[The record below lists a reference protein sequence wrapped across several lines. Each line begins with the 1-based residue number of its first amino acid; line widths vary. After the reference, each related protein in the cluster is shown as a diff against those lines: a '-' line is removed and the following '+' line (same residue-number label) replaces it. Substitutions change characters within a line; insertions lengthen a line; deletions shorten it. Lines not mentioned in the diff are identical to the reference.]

1 MFCDPLPAPLFNPF
15 RLSRSTLC
23 SAKTGFNVEPA
34 FLEPATH
41 IMRQLTEGGITL
53 EGSFDRRASGI
64 TVEQADG
71 SLDAARTKQSC
82 C

>member
-1 MFCDPLPAPLFNPF
+1 L
-15 RLSRSTLC
+15 
-23 SAKTGFNVEPA
+23 NVEPA